1 MDLVLTENTHKSKT
15 LLNKYEIKNK
25 ISLFNDFT
33 AENKID
39 SLIEKILTGKN
50 IAMISDAG
58 TPLISDPGSELVKK
72 AIEKNIDVVPIPGAS
87 SVISALIA
95 SGLKTESF
103 TFRGFLPKKENPQIN
118 FLKEIKFKKETQI
131 FFESPKRIKK
141 SLKNFQKVFEPERK
155 IVLAREMTKI
165 YEEFYRGTIYE
176 VVEKSDL
183 SKVIEKGEYVILLDG
198 TEKEQIFDSKN
209 TEILF
214 NELKPFMTLR
224 QISKIISKVS
234 TENSKE
240 IYNFFKKK

>member
-58 TPLISDPGSELVKK
+58 TPLISDPGSEFVKK

-103 TFRGFLPKKENPQIN
+103 TFRGFLPKKEMPQIN

-141 SLKNFQKVFEPERK
+141 SLKNFQKVFEPDRK

-198 TEKEQIFDSKN
+198 TEREQIFDSKN

>member
-15 LLNKYEIKNK
+15 ILNKYEIKNK

-58 TPLISDPGSELVKK
+58 TPLISDPGSEFVKK
-72 AIEKNIDVVPIPGAS
+72 AIEKTIDVVPIPGAS

-103 TFRGFLPKKENPQIN
+103 TFRGFLPKKEISQIN

-141 SLKNFQKVFEPERK
+141 SL
-155 IVLAREMTKI
+155 T
-165 YEEFYRGTIYE
+165 
-176 VVEKSDL
+176 
-183 SKVIEKGEYVILLDG
+183 SKHD
-198 TEKEQIFDSKN
+198 
-209 TEILF
+209 
-214 NELKPFMTLR
+214 
-224 QISKIISKVS
+224 IS
-234 TENSKE
+234 
-240 IYNFFKKK
+240 

>member
-1 MDLVLTENTHKSKT
+1 
-15 LLNKYEIKNK
+15 
-25 ISLFNDFT
+25 
-33 AENKID
+33 
-39 SLIEKILTGKN
+39 
-50 IAMISDAG
+50 
-58 TPLISDPGSELVKK
+58 
-72 AIEKNIDVVPIPGAS
+72 
-87 SVISALIA
+87 
-95 SGLKTESF
+95 
-103 TFRGFLPKKENPQIN
+103 
-118 FLKEIKFKKETQI
+118 
-131 FFESPKRIKK
+131 
-141 SLKNFQKVFEPERK
+141 
-155 IVLAREMTKI
+155 MTKI
-165 YEEFYRGTIYE
+165 YVEFYWGRIYE

>member
-95 SGLKTESF
+95 SGLKTERF
-103 TFRGFLPKKENPQIN
+103 TFRGFLPKKEIPQIN